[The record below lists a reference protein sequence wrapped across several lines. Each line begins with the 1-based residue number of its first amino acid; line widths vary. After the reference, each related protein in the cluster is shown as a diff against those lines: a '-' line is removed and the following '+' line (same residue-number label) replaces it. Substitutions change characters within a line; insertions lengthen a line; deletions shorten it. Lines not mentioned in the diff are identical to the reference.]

1 MIGHRLTKALAA
13 KDMTPAE
20 LHTKTKE
27 RIPVELLV
35 KYQNDKESP
44 DSSHLIILADAL
56 DVPIRYL
63 LNDRKISLDAIFR
76 KKQPADTHVNSMLDT
91 YTTHALDNYLEVEE
105 MLGVH
110 NTRWNRPKGAPY
122 HISDMSD
129 VERAA
134 DNLRNY
140 WNIGEGPINNVIRL
154 LEEQN
159 IKVISTDMTDI
170 DGALVTIRQSGM
182 EDDLA
187 IVVDNSV
194 WGERQRFTICH
205 ELGHMILSCANHD
218 DIEKAAH
225 RFAGA
230 FLMPESTL
238 RKSIDDAVGAIDI
251 QRLQTIKRMFGASM
265 QAITYRCYDLGIIS
279 KSVFEEMFNEFER
292 QGWRKPPYMEPHTIP
307 AEEPTRFRRMV
318 CKAFTKNMITQSK
331 AAELLGIYVSELN
344 DYLKDYPLPE
354 TEPTVA

>member
-1 MIGHRLTKALAA
+1 
-13 KDMTPAE
+13 MTPAE
-20 LHTKTKE
+20 LHAKTKE
-27 RIPVELLV
+27 RISVELLA
-35 KYQNDKESP
+35 KYQNDKTAPNSN
-44 DSSHLIILADAL
+44 HLIILADAL
-56 DVPIRYL
+56 DVPISYL
-63 LNDRKISLDAIFR
+63 LNGRKISLYAIFR
-76 KKQPADTHVNSMLDT
+76 KKQPIDTHVESVLDT

-159 IKVISTDMTDI
+159 IRVISTDMTNI
-170 DGALVTIRQSGM
+170 DGALVTVRQSGM

-187 IVVDNSV
+187 IVLNDSV
-194 WGERQRFTICH
+194 WGERQRFTACR
-205 ELGHMILSCANHD
+205 ELGHIILSCANHD

-230 FLMPESTL
+230 FLMPESAL
-238 RKSIDDAVGAIDI
+238 RKSIDDAVGAVDI
-251 QRLQTIKRMFGASM
+251 QSLQTIKRMFGASM

-279 KSVFEEMFNEFER
+279 ESVFAEMFDEFER
-292 QGWRKPPYMEPHTIP
+292 QGWRKPPYAEPHTIP
-307 AEEPTRFRRMV
+307 VEEPARFQRMV

-344 DYLKDYPLPE
+344 DYLKDYPSTDMADTRL
-354 TEPTVA
+354 